1 MLRSNAVHFV
11 DDVVA
16 IVVAIVLT
24 NLGHLRSNGSV
35 VIVAIT
41 VGDAVTVGCAIEVGI
56 TWLVIA
62 SARGFDA

>member
-1 MLRSNAVHFV
+1 
-11 DDVVA
+11 
-16 IVVAIVLT
+16 
-24 NLGHLRSNGSV
+24 LRSNGRV